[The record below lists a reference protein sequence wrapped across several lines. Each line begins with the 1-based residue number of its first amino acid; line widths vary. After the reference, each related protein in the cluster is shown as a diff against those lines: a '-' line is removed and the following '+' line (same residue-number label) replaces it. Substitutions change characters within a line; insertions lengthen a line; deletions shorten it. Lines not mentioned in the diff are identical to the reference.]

1 MKLVHM
7 VFGPLGAGKSTF
19 ARQLNAEVIGVRF
32 SIDEWMNELYGP
44 DLPKPMNLA
53 WIMARVH
60 RCEAHIWTTALQ
72 VLGAG
77 RDVVLDQGFMTEAD
91 RTRIRLLAGQAGYQ
105 VSSYFIDAAP
115 QLRRERVM
123 QRNSEKGETY
133 AFEVTGP
140 MFDFMESRFERPS
153 PQELEQC
160 CNV

>member
-1 MKLVHM
+1 MQSVHM

-19 ARQLNAEVIGVRF
+19 ARQLNAEVTGVRF

-53 WIMARVH
+53 WIMARVQ
-60 RCEAHIWTTALQ
+60 RCEAHIWKTALQ

-77 RDVVLDQGFMTEAD
+77 RDVVLDQGFMSEAD
-91 RTRIRLLAGQAGYQ
+91 RTRIRLLAGKAGYQ
-105 VSSYFIDAAP
+105 VSSYFIDATP

-140 MFDFMESRFERPS
+140 MFDFMDSRFERPS

>member
-1 MKLVHM
+1 MQSVHM

-19 ARQLNAEVIGVRF
+19 ARQLNAEVTGVRF

-53 WIMARVH
+53 WIMARVQ
-60 RCEAHIWTTALQ
+60 RCEAHIWKTALQ

-77 RDVVLDQGFMTEAD
+77 RDVVLDQGFMSEAD

-105 VSSYFIDAAP
+105 VSSYFIDATP

-140 MFDFMESRFERPS
+140 MFDFMESRFEHPS